1 MKKIVIYLCLTLT
14 TTHQLMSQ
22 AANNKKTGQK
32 EITISFLQSFADAFN
47 AHDVNAILSFMT
59 DDCIFEASAGPDA
72 DGEKFTGKEAVKKA
86 FEEVFKIYPDARWG
100 NARHFIVVIVA
111 FPNGYLQ
118 AQKQMAAKW
127 RLPAVICLPSAMVK

>member
-1 MKKIVIYLCLTLT
+1 MKKIVIYLCLFLT

-22 AANNKKTGQK
+22 AASNKKTDQK
-32 EITISFLQSFADAFN
+32 EITISFLQNFADAFN

-86 FEEVFKIYPDARWG
+86 FEEVFKTIP
-100 NARHFIVVIVA
+100 
-111 FPNGYLQ
+111 
-118 AQKQMAAKW
+118 
-127 RLPAVICLPSAMVK
+127 